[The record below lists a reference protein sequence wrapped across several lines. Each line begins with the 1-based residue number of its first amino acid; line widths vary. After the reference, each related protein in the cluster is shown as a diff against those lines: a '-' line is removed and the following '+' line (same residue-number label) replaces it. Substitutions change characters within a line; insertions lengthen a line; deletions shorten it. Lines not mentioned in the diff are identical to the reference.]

1 MQGLYFTRKGDLVE
15 KLRGITEAKEG
26 KPEDVEIANAS
37 KVHL

>member
-1 MQGLYFTRKGDLVE
+1 MQGLYFTKRGDLIE

-26 KPEDVEIANAS
+26 KTEDVGIANAS